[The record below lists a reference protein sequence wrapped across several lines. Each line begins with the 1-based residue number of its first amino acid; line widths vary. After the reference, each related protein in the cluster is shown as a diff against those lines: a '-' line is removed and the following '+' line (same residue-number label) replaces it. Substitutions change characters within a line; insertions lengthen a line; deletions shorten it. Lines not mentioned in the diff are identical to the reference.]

1 MSASSKRVQ
10 DFLRVSPL
18 DIEGLG
24 AELDAMNHGDRVAAM
39 RGISGKQQAQIWS
52 SAMGRITQLTDI
64 VPAEVPPA
72 TEIIHEGKN
81 SLPLFTSFQ
90 KRFCRPVDDD
100 TVLYGY
106 NEGLT
111 RPLIGPGY
119 FVAEYFDERGEVGVN
134 YYKVPPHNAHVASGW
149 PEVFPNEIGIQ
160 QFVFAKMIDYLRKVS
175 RHVTIGR
182 AYKHGE
188 ETPNY
193 FLLSRAD

>member
-1 MSASSKRVQ
+1 MSASTKRVQ
-10 DFLRVSPL
+10 ELLRVHPL
-18 DIEGLG
+18 DIEALG
-24 AELDAMNHGDRVAAM
+24 VELDSMSHGDRVAAV
-39 RGISGKQQAQIWS
+39 RSISGKQQAKLWE
-52 SAMGRITQLTDI
+52 SAVGRITLLTDI

-81 SLPLFTSFQ
+81 SLPVFSSFQ
-90 KRFCRPVDDD
+90 KRFCRPMDDD

-134 YYKVPPHNAHVASGW
+134 YYKVPPHNARVAAGW
-149 PEVFPNEIGIQ
+149 PEVFPNEVGIQ

-175 RHVTIGR
+175 KHVTIGR
-182 AYKHGE
+182 AYKHGTQ
-188 ETPNY
+188 TPNY

>member
-1 MSASSKRVQ
+1 MSASTKRIQ
-10 DFLRVSPL
+10 DLLKVSPF
-18 DIEGLG
+18 DIEQLG
-24 AELDAMNHGDRVAAM
+24 RELDSLSHSERVDAV
-39 RGISGKQQAQIWS
+39 RSISGKQQAQLWE
-52 SAMGRITQLTDI
+52 AAVGRITQLTDI
-64 VPAEVPPA
+64 VPADIPAA
-72 TEIIHEGKN
+72 TEVIHEGKN
-81 SLPLFTSFQ
+81 SLPVFSAFQ
-90 KRFCRPVDDD
+90 KRFCRPVDND

-111 RPLIGPGY
+111 RPVVGPGY

-134 YYKVPPHNAHVASGW
+134 YYKVPPHNARVAAGW
-149 PEVFPNEIGIQ
+149 PEIFPNEVGIQ

-175 RHVTIGR
+175 NHVTIGR

>member
-10 DFLRVSPL
+10 DFLRASPL

-24 AELDAMNHGDRVAAM
+24 VELDAMNHGDRVAAV
-39 RGISGKQQAQIWS
+39 RGITGRQQAQIWS

-81 SLPLFTSFQ
+81 SLPLFSSFQ
-90 KRFCRPVDDD
+90 TRFCRPVDDD